1 MANIL
6 FLSIVYD
13 LNKKDIY
20 CDLVDSLLDNKHK
33 VTVISSAS
41 SKVVE
46 KENFRL
52 IGFNNSI
59 TGKTNLIKKGLD
71 TILIGRKF
79 KSIIKKEL
87 NNEKF
92 DLIIYATPP
101 ITLNLPVKYAKKKY
115 NAKTYLMLKDIFPQ
129 NAIDLEMFKKSSIIY
144 KYFRRKEKQLY
155 DISDKI
161 GCMSQGNVDY
171 LLRHNPRISKNK
183 VEIFCN
189 AIKIDKNS
197 NRENKLYRNETIF
210 MFGGNL
216 GKPQNISGLL
226 NIVDRLKE
234 YDKAKFLIV
243 GKGAFDSLI
252 KEYIT
257 ANNPTNLIF
266 KTYVPKEEYD
276 QLLKNADVG
285 LISLDP
291 RFTIPNIPSK
301 LPTYMNLHKPVLA
314 ITDCN
319 TDLKDIIMS
328 SKCGWWCE
336 ATKTEEIVGII
347 KKICEN
353 KDEQI
358 ERGLN
363 GFKYLC
369 EYYDVNI
376 NVKQLESFLRGKI

>member
-71 TILIGRKF
+71 TILIGSEF

-129 NAIDLEMFKKSSIIY
+129 NAVDLEMFKKSSIIY

-171 LLRHNPRISKNK
+171 LLRHNPRI
-183 VEIFCN
+183 
-189 AIKIDKNS
+189 
-197 NRENKLYRNETIF
+197 KL
-210 MFGGNL
+210 
-216 GKPQNISGLL
+216 
-226 NIVDRLKE
+226 
-234 YDKAKFLIV
+234 KFF
-243 GKGAFDSLI
+243 AM
-252 KEYIT
+252 
-257 ANNPTNLIF
+257 
-266 KTYVPKEEYD
+266 
-276 QLLKNADVG
+276 Q
-285 LISLDP
+285 
-291 RFTIPNIPSK
+291 
-301 LPTYMNLHKPVLA
+301 
-314 ITDCN
+314 
-319 TDLKDIIMS
+319 
-328 SKCGWWCE
+328 
-336 ATKTEEIVGII
+336 
-347 KKICEN
+347 
-353 KDEQI
+353 
-358 ERGLN
+358 
-363 GFKYLC
+363 
-369 EYYDVNI
+369 
-376 NVKQLESFLRGKI
+376 